1 MKPAAAVAPVPM
13 APRRAALRCL
23 GAAGLTGFKGLSTP
37 AALAALGTLGFVSGC
52 GFRLRGATSLGF
64 SRLQLA
70 GAAPQSSMAQE
81 LRRQLGGRVQLVEA
95 ASQAQVVLR
104 LESVQRE
111 KVVTGLT
118 ATGLVRELVLRLRVR
133 FSLATPQGANLID
146 TTDLILQ
153 RDMSTNESV
162 ALAKAREEEEIF
174 RVLERDVALQIV
186 RRLEAV
192 SLSKAAA

>member
-1 MKPAAAVAPVPM
+1 MKPAAAVAPVPS

-23 GAAGLTGFKGLSTP
+23 GAAGLAGFKGLST
-37 AALAALGTLGFVSGC
+37 LAALGTLGFVSGC

-146 TTDLILQ
+146 NTDLILQ

>member
-1 MKPAAAVAPVPM
+1 MKPDAAVGPVSQ
-13 APRRAALRCL
+13 APRRAALRGL
-23 GAAGLTGFKGLSTP
+23 GAAGLAGLKGLST
-37 AALAALGTLGFVSGC
+37 LAALGTLGSVGGC

-64 SRLQLA
+64 SRLHLT

-95 ASQAQVVLR
+95 AQQAQVVLR
-104 LESVQRE
+104 LESAQRE

-133 FSLATPQGANLID
+133 FSLGTPQGGNLID
-146 TTDLILQ
+146 PTDLILQ
-153 RDMSTNESV
+153 RDMATNESA

-192 SLSKAAA
+192 SLPKAPA